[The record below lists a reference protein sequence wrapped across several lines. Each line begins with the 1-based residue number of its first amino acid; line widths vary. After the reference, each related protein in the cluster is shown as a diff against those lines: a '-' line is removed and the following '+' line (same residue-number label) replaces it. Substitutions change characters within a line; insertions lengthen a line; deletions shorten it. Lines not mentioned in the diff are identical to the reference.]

1 MRKFFLFPITLVLLS
16 SNIAAQNTPLDSLLL
31 ELDNV
36 LANRSTYV
44 ELKEVQIGNLKRS
57 IDSSNSVDSQYSI
70 NKKIVE
76 EYKTY
81 NCDSAIH
88 YVEKNIDIAI
98 RLNNTKFIDESQIM
112 LANMYAFAGLFAES
126 HKILTSYDPKKL
138 TKDQQLEY
146 YSAYHRFYEALTKYT
161 NDDKYN
167 TIYRKETAA
176 YIDSSL
182 LLTSDNLI
190 KQNMQ
195 KAYKNLLGGKHELA
209 INQLNTLIPT
219 LSSDSHEYAIAT
231 SCLAYVYMARNENRE
246 LQKINLIKAAI
257 TDTQLSIKD
266 HSALMNLAILLHAD
280 EGFDRAYN
288 YIKIALEDANFY
300 NSRYR
305 NIFISRVFPI
315 IEKTYL
321 SKIEQQTRDL
331 KIYLIL
337 VSVLAVG
344 MFLTSLYI
352 YKQIK
357 IVVKTRRNLKTLNEK
372 LDEANLIKEEYIGY
386 FLSQCSVYINR
397 LDEYKQFIYR
407 KIKAGQSND
416 LLKSVSTPPDTK
428 KDVEELYYNFDSAFL
443 RLYPTFVNEFNALL
457 KKDERYK
464 LKSNELNTELRIFAL
479 IRLGITDNKQISS
492 FLRYSIQTIYNY
504 RSKVR
509 GKALNE
515 NEGFEEK
522 VKNIAVFTTR

>member
-57 IDSSNSVDSQYSI
+57 IDSSNSLANQYSI
-70 NKKIVE
+70 NKEIVE
-76 EYKTY
+76 EYKSY
-81 NCDSAIH
+81 KCDSAIH
-88 YVEKNIDIAI
+88 YIEKNIELAKQ
-98 RLNNTKFIDESQIM
+98 LNNSEYFDESQIL
-112 LANMYAFAGLFAES
+112 LANMYALAGLFAES
-126 HKILTSYDPKKL
+126 NRILESYDSKKL
-138 TKDQQLEY
+138 TKDLQREY
-146 YSAYHRFYEALTKYT
+146 YFAYYRFYDALAKYT

-195 KAYKNLLGGKHELA
+195 KVYKNLLGGKHELA

-246 LQKINLIKAAI
+246 LQRINLIKAAI

-344 MFLTSLYI
+344 LFLTSLYI

-357 IVVKTRRNLKTLNEK
+357 IVVKTRQNLKILNTR
-372 LDEANLIKEEYIGY
+372 LDEANLIKEEYVGY
-386 FLSQCSVYINR
+386 FLNQCSVYINK
-397 LDEYKQFIYR
+397 LDEYRQLIYR
-407 KIKAGQSND
+407 KLKAGQTED
-416 LLKSVSTPPDTK
+416 LLKLVSAAPNNK
-428 KDVEELYYNFDSAFL
+428 KDIEELYISFDFAFL
-443 RLYPTFVNEFNALL
+443 RLYSTFVEEFNALL
-457 KKDERYK
+457 KEEERYK
-464 LKSNELNTELRIFAL
+464 V
-479 IRLGITDNKQISS
+479 
-492 FLRYSIQTIYNY
+492 IQ
-504 RSKVR
+504 
-509 GKALNE
+509 
-515 NEGFEEK
+515 
-522 VKNIAVFTTR
+522 